1 MEQPNLSRLY
11 LVTITIVLALML
23 IRTCGSLA
31 STEVELER
39 LENVN
44 DEFTIRIAKD
54 SAKIYSQS
62 QTIVSS
68 ERKYAELEKINAS
81 LGIKAN
87 QAVQYRTKTVIQT
100 EFELGDTVYIDS
112 FPHLRLPRS
121 FGREG
126 KWLSIGGT
134 INRVGR
140 LQIDSMIIPV
150 AYTVAI
156 GDTLRKGSILRKR
169 DKVVR
174 IAVDNPYVSV
184 TGISNVVIR
193 QDKKWWQT
201 DAAKIGLGAFIGFGL
216 TRIK

>member
-1 MEQPNLSRLY
+1 MERSNTSTLF
-11 LVTITIVLALML
+11 LVTISLVLALML

-31 STEVELER
+31 STELEMER
-39 LENVN
+39 LDNANAEY
-44 DEFTIRIAKD
+44 TMRIAQD

-68 ERKYAELEKINAS
+68 ERKYAELEKINAA

-150 AYTVAI
+150 SYTVAI
-156 GDTLRKGSILRKR
+156 GDTLREGSILRKR